1 MLIDAIN
8 MDFRSLGEAVRSTDG
23 DLELKNVQGQRFIAA
38 GRSEGNVDIYG
49 VAGNACGAYL
59 NGCTVTVHGNGQ
71 DAVGDTM
78 NDGAIIIHGS
88 VGDAPGYAMRGGEI
102 YVKGDAGYRC
112 GIHMKAYK
120 DKCPVMVIG
129 GKAGS
134 FLGEY
139 QAGGVIVVLGIGSDR
154 SVGNFCGTGMH
165 GGKIF
170 LRGAS
175 APPRLPAQVAAAPVE
190 KEDRDELLG
199 YIRRYCELF
208 DADYDSLSA
217 DDYIVLKPNS
227 ANPYK
232 KMYVQN

>member
-1 MLIDAIN
+1 MTIDAKD
-8 MDFRSLGEAVRSTDG
+8 MDFRSLGEALRNSEGKV
-23 DLELKNVQGQRFIAA
+23 ELKNVQGQRFIAA
-38 GRSEGNVDIYG
+38 GRSEGDVDVYG
-49 VAGNACGAYL
+49 VAGNATGAYL

-88 VGDAPGYAMRGGEI
+88 VGDAPGYAMRGGSI

-139 QAGGVIVVLGIGSDR
+139 QAGGVIVVLGIGSDHP
-154 SVGNFCGTGMH
+154 VGNFCGTGMH
-165 GGKIF
+165 GGKMF

-175 APPRLPAQVAAAPVE
+175 APPRLPAQVVAAPAE
-190 KEDRDELLG
+190 GEDREELLG
-199 YIRRYCELF
+199 YIRRYCQLF
-208 DADYDSLSA
+208 GEDYDSLSSA
-217 DDYIVLKPNS
+217 DYMVLRPDS
-227 ANPYK
+227 ANPYT